1 MAHMTFRTLNDLYDI
16 AGKVC
21 LVRVDLNVPME
32 DGKVTDATRIERIKP
47 TIEELSG
54 KGAKVAMLAHFG
66 RPRGEVVPQ
75 MSLKHIVPA
84 IENVFGRKVGFAE
97 DCCGEPAKGAIAAM
111 SNGDVLLLE
120 NTRFHPCEEKNNPP
134 FGAELAELGDIYVN
148 DAFSAAH
155 RAHASTEGITHHLPS
170 YAGRTMQAELE
181 ALDAALGNPKR
192 PVTAIVGGAKVST
205 KLDLLSNL
213 IEKVD
218 ALVIGGGM
226 ANTFLAAQGHP
237 VGKSLCEHDLA
248 DTARQIIEKSKQLSC
263 AIVLPEDV
271 VVAAEFAANASNQ
284 TVDIDDIPE
293 DKMALDVGPKTI
305 SKISEWVGLSETLV
319 WNGPLGAFEIE
330 PFDRATVAAAR
341 AAADETKAGKLVS
354 VAGGGDTVAAL
365 NHAGVA
371 DDFTYISTA
380 GGAFLE
386 WMEGKPLPG
395 VDALN
400 KAAQA

>member
-1 MAHMTFRTLNDLYDI
+1 MPFKTLDDL
-16 AGKVC
+16 AAPKGKVC
-21 LVRVDLNVPME
+21 LTRVDLNVPME
-32 DGKVTDATRIERIKP
+32 NGAVTDVTRIERIKP
-47 TIEELSG
+47 TVDELST
-54 KGAKVAMLAHFG
+54 KGAKTVLLAHFG
-66 RPRGEVVPQ
+66 RPKGRVVPE
-75 MSLKHIVPA
+75 MSLEQIVPA
-84 IENVFGRKVGFAE
+84 MEKVFGRKVAFAS
-97 DCCGEPAKGAIAAM
+97 DCCGQPAIDAIAAM
-111 SNGDVLLLE
+111 SDGEVLLLE

-134 FGAELAELGDIYVN
+134 FGKELANLGDVYIN

-155 RAHASTEGITHHLPS
+155 RAHASTEGIAQHLPS

-226 ANTFLAAQGHP
+226 ANTFLAAQGFD

-248 DTARQIIEKSKQLSC
+248 ETAREIIEKSKSLSC

-271 VVAAEFAANASNQ
+271 VVAKEFAANAENQ
-284 TVDIDDIPE
+284 VVDIEDIPS
-293 DKMALDVGPKTI
+293 DSMALDVGPKTI
-305 SKISEWVGLSETLV
+305 AKVAEWIGLSETLV
-319 WNGPLGAFEIE
+319 WNGPLGAFEIT
-330 PFDRATVAAAR
+330 PFDKATVAAAR
-341 AAADETKAGKLVS
+341 EAASETKAGKLIS

-371 DDFTYISTA
+371 GDMTYISTA

-386 WMEGKPLPG
+386 WMEGKTLPG
-395 VDALN
+395 VAALEAS
-400 KAAQA
+400 AA